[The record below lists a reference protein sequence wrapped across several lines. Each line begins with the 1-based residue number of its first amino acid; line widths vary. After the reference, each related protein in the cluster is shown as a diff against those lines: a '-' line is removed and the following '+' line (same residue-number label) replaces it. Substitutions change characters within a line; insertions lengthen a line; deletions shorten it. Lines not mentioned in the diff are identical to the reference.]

1 MARQIEY
8 DPLALQETMMKV
20 FWAQGYAETSLS
32 DIESATGLN
41 RRQLYNGVGD
51 KRQMFLGALDD
62 FSALAGRRF
71 LAQLESDEAGV
82 ADIETLLRTF
92 LELALTP
99 DGPTGCLV
107 CSSSQEEIAS
117 DADVASRIDTYF
129 DRIRD
134 AYFNALR
141 RAVNRG
147 DLALT
152 DAQVASR
159 AEALFGTH
167 VALCILGRAGRPVE
181 QLKRMVDQALEDIA

>member
-8 DPLALQETMMKV
+8 DPLALQETLMKV

-32 DIESATGLN
+32 DIEAATGLN

-92 LELALTP
+92 LELASTP

-134 AYFNALR
+134 AYLNALR

-147 DLALT
+147 DLALN

-167 VALCILGRAGRPVE
+167 VALCILGRARRPME
-181 QLKRMVDQALEDIA
+181 QLKCMVDQALEDIA